1 VKKTY
6 TVTGMSC
13 ANCVANVERAVKKVE
28 GIKKVDVNLIEE
40 MMLVEYDEA
49 IASDDE
55 IIAAVKKAGYG
66 ASVNGTSAN
75 SSSQVNNTDGEACY
89 IACGCSCIKEGKSK
103 ESKNSDSIGKG
114 QGAGLIASVILM
126 IILMVIAM
134 FVKWDAA
141 TNALTQF
148 ILVIPVIIINRRFFI
163 NAFKALRNG
172 GTNMDVLV
180 SLGSICSLGYS
191 LYGLYNI
198 LISLENGDSEH
209 AMHLSHNLYFD
220 STGMI
225 LTLVSVGK
233 FLESRSKGKTKDA
246 INSLLDIVPKKIVR
260 IKTNADGSETEE
272 TISQSEVRKG
282 DIILISKGEAASVDG
297 RVVFGNAVFD
307 ESAITGESEA
317 VKKSVGDEVISA
329 SMVMDG
335 YVRVQAEAVGE
346 ESTLRKIVRMTREA
360 GATKAPIARLA
371 DKIASI
377 FVPAILAIAAITFVV
392 WIIISKDFTL
402 AFSNAISVLVISCPC
417 ALGLATPVA
426 ITVGMGMGA
435 KRGILFKSAESL
447 ERLKSVEV
455 AVFDKTGTITEGTV
469 SVEGEVRKDTIRK
482 TSRIAMDCLK
492 GLGIKTMMLS
502 GDKKD
507 KALAIA
513 KEAGVDEVKY
523 ELKPED
529 KARIVNELKA
539 EGKKVLMVGDGI
551 NDAPALAS
559 AEVGMAMGAG
569 KDIAIDSADV
579 VLMHSDLLDVVR
591 AIRLSKS
598 TLLNIK
604 ENLFWAFFYNILM
617 IPVAAGVAYPL
628 FGIKLNP
635 MIGAACMSLSSICVC
650 LNAIRLMSFNID
662 KDIERYTKK
671 KATNNVIDE
680 IDNSVEN
687 KEINNNEMAKEDKEA
702 VMISFGVEG
711 MMCEHCKAR
720 VENALKEISG
730 VTNAVAD
737 LEKKSVSVEADA
749 SVSEQAL
756 KDAVVAA
763 GYKVI

>member
-1 VKKTY
+1 
-6 TVTGMSC
+6 MSC

-49 IASDDE
+49 TAGDDE

-75 SSSQVNNTDGEACY
+75 SSSQVNNTDGEACD
-89 IACGCSCIKEGKSK
+89 ISCGCSGMNDGKSK

-114 QGAGLIASVILM
+114 QGAGLITSVILM

-148 ILVIPVIIINRRFFI
+148 ILVIPVIIINRRFFV

-180 SLGSICSLGYS
+180 SLGSICALGYS

-246 INSLLDIVPKKIVR
+246 INSLLDIVPKKIIR

-272 TISQSEVRKG
+272 NISASEVRRG

-297 RVVFGNAVFD
+297 IVVLGEASFD

-317 VKKSVGDEVISA
+317 VKKNEGDEVISA
-329 SMVMDG
+329 SMVIDG
-335 YVRVQAEAVGE
+335 YVRVKAEAVGE
-346 ESTLRKIVRMTREA
+346 ESTLMKIVRMTREA

-447 ERLKSVEV
+447 ERLKGVEV

-671 KATNNVIDE
+671 KAANNVIDE

-711 MMCEHCKAR
+711 MMCEHCKGR

-730 VTNAVAD
+730 VTSAVAD
-737 LEKKSVSVEADA
+737 LEKKSVTVEADA